1 MVFAKMK
8 QTMEIVFLMVLI
20 VVEDIPVGVMM
31 NMMVFLISNLEIKPI
46 AMSVSA
52 RVGKIKNQLS

>member
-20 VVEDIPVGVMM
+20 VVDMPVGVMM